1 MITLILFAVV
11 VLTGTIGI
19 LTAIRNLP
27 KDRFGDKDFSSSN
40 TKSLYK
46 WIIFTGLGI
55 LISLIQPF
63 ATERIDAGNV
73 GLKTKLLGSDRGVS
87 KYEYVTGY
95 VFYNQWFETV
105 NEFPTFQQHIDY
117 EENIVITK
125 GGFQTTIKPSFN
137 YSLIPGQIGDMFVSL
152 RRPLKQIEQEWLKT
166 AVVGAVNDVANTWAV
181 DDIFNN
187 REKFESDIILEAK
200 KRTSKWFL
208 LSQLRTNITPPKA
221 LQASI
226 EAKTKAVQDVQVA
239 ENQKKV
245 AEAEAA
251 RKIAIARG
259 DSAQAVI
266 AASGEAMA
274 IKTKQRELTP
284 QYIEY
289 TKWSKWNGTLPST
302 ILGSGQN
309 VLLGINK

>member
-1 MITLILFAVV
+1 MITLIILAI
-11 VLTGTIGI
+11 VLLIGVPGLMI
-19 LTAIRNLP
+19 SL
-27 KDRFGDKDFSSSN
+27 
-40 TKSLYK
+40 KSLEKDKWGSVANYKPIYK
-46 WIIFTGLGI
+46 WVTFMVVGI
-55 LISLIQPF
+55 LIALVQPF
-63 ATERIDAGNV
+63 STERIDAGNI
-73 GLKTKLLGSDRGVS
+73 GLKTKLLGSDRGVG

-95 VFYNQWFETV
+95 VFYNSWFETV

-117 EENIVITK
+117 EENVVITK

-137 YSLIPGQIGDMFVSL
+137 YSLVPGQVGDMFVSL

-166 AVVGAVNDVANTWAV
+166 AIVGAVNDVANTWSV

-187 REKFESDIILEAK
+187 REKFESDIIMEAK
-200 KRTSKWFL
+200 KRTAKWFM

-226 EAKTKAVQDVQVA
+226 EAKTKAIQEVQVA

-245 AEAEAA
+245 AEAEAQ
-251 RKIAIARG
+251 RKIAVAKG

-266 AASGEAMA
+266 AAAGEAAAM
-274 IKTKQRELTP
+274 KLKQKELSQ

-289 TKWSKWNGTLPST
+289 IKWNKWNGELPT
-302 ILGSGQN
+302 TMLGSGSN
-309 VLLGINK
+309 TLFNLNK

>member
-1 MITLILFAVV
+1 MITLIILAIVLLVGVPGLLVSIKKLEKDKWDNVV
-11 VLTGTIGI
+11 SYKPIYKWVTFLIVGI
-19 LTAIRNLP
+19 LV
-27 KDRFGDKDFSSSN
+27 
-40 TKSLYK
+40 
-46 WIIFTGLGI
+46 
-55 LISLIQPF
+55 SLIQPF
-63 ATERIDAGNV
+63 STERIDAGNI
-73 GLKTKLLGSDRGVS
+73 GLKTKLIGSDRGVG

-95 VFYNQWFETV
+95 VFYNSWFETV

-117 EENIVITK
+117 EENVVITK

-137 YSLIPGQIGDMFVSL
+137 YSLIPGQVGDMFVSL

-166 AVVGAVNDVANTWAV
+166 AIVGAVNDVANTWSV

-187 REKFESDIILEAK
+187 REKFESDIIMEAK
-200 KRTSKWFL
+200 KRTAKWFT

-226 EAKTKAVQDVQVA
+226 EAKTKAIQEVQVA

-245 AEAEAA
+245 AEAEAL
-251 RKIAIARG
+251 RKIAVAKG

-266 AASGEAMA
+266 AAAGEAAAM
-274 IKTKQRELTP
+274 KLKQKELSQ

-289 TKWSKWNGTLPST
+289 IKWNRWNGALPT
-302 ILGSGQN
+302 TMLGSGSN
-309 VLLGINK
+309 TLYNLK

>member
-1 MITLILFAVV
+1 MITLIILTIVLLVGVPGLLVSIKKLEKDKWNNVV
-11 VLTGTIGI
+11 SYKPIYKWVTFLIVGI
-19 LTAIRNLP
+19 LV
-27 KDRFGDKDFSSSN
+27 
-40 TKSLYK
+40 
-46 WIIFTGLGI
+46 
-55 LISLIQPF
+55 SLIQPF
-63 ATERIDAGNV
+63 STERIDAGNI
-73 GLKTKLLGSDRGVS
+73 GLKTKLIGSDRGVG

-95 VFYNQWFETV
+95 VFYNSWFETV

-117 EENIVITK
+117 EENVVITK

-137 YSLIPGQIGDMFVSL
+137 YSLIPGQVGDMFVSL

-166 AVVGAVNDVANTWAV
+166 AIVGAVNDVANTWSV

-187 REKFESDIILEAK
+187 REKFESDIIMEAK
-200 KRTSKWFL
+200 KRTAKWFT

-226 EAKTKAVQDVQVA
+226 EAKTKAIQEVQVA

-245 AEAEAA
+245 AEAEAL
-251 RKIAIARG
+251 RKIAVAKG

-266 AASGEAMA
+266 AAAGEAAAM
-274 IKTKQRELTP
+274 KLKQKELSQ

-289 TKWSKWNGTLPST
+289 IKWNRWNGALPT
-302 ILGSGQN
+302 TMLGSGSN
-309 VLLGINK
+309 TLYNLK

>member
-1 MITLILFAVV
+1 MITLILLTV
-11 VLTGTIGI
+11 VLLIGGLGI
-19 LTAIRNLP
+19 LMSIRSLP
-27 KDRFGDKDFSSSN
+27 KDRYGDRDFSSPES
-40 TKSLYK
+40 KSMYR
-46 WIIFTGLGI
+46 WIIFTVVGLI
-55 LISLIQPF
+55 LSVIQPF
-63 ATERIDAGNV
+63 ATERIDEGHV
-73 GLKTKLLGSDRGVS
+73 GLKTKLLGNERGVS

-95 VFYNQWFETV
+95 VFYNSWFERV
-105 NEFPTFQQHIDY
+105 NEFPVFFQHIDY

-137 YSLIPGQIGDMFVSL
+137 YTLLPGQIGDMFVSL
-152 RRPLKQIEQEWLKT
+152 RKPLKQIEQEWLKT
-166 AVVGAVNDVANTWAV
+166 AVIGAVNDVANTWSV

-187 REKFESDIILEAK
+187 REKFESEIVLEAK
-200 KRTSKWFL
+200 KRTSKWFFI
-208 LSQLRTNITPPKA
+208 SQLRTNIIPPKA
-221 LQASI
+221 LQISI
-226 EAKTKAVQDVQVA
+226 EAKTKAIQDVQVA

-266 AASGEAMA
+266 SASGEALA
-274 IKTKQRELTP
+274 IKIKQKEITS
-284 QYIEY
+284 QYIEF

>member
-1 MITLILFAVV
+1 MITLILLTV
-11 VLTGTIGI
+11 VLLIGGLGI
-19 LTAIRNLP
+19 LMSIRNLP
-27 KDRFGDKDFSSSN
+27 KDRYGERDFSAPAS
-40 TKSLYK
+40 KSIYRWL
-46 WIIFTGLGI
+46 IFTALGLI
-55 LISLIQPF
+55 LSLVQPF

-95 VFYNQWFETV
+95 VFYNEWFETV

-166 AVVGAVNDVANTWAV
+166 AVIGAVNDVANTWAV

-274 IKTKQRELTP
+274 IKTKQRELTQ
-284 QYIEY
+284 QYIEF
-289 TKWSKWNGTLPST
+289 TKWSRWNGVLPST
-302 ILGSGQN
+302 VLSSGQN

>member
-1 MITLILFAVV
+1 MITLI
-11 VLTGTIGI
+11 VLAIVLLIGVPGLIFSIKGLPQDRFGEPTTYKPIYKWITFLTIGI
-19 LTAIRNLP
+19 LVA
-27 KDRFGDKDFSSSN
+27 
-40 TKSLYK
+40 
-46 WIIFTGLGI
+46 
-55 LISLIQPF
+55 LIQPF
-63 ATERIDAGNV
+63 ATERIDAGNI
-73 GLKTKLLGSDRGVS
+73 GLKTKLIGSDRGVG

-95 VFYNQWFETV
+95 VFYNEWFETV

-117 EENIVITK
+117 EENVVITR

-137 YSLIPGQIGDMFVSL
+137 YSLIPGQVGDMFVSL

-166 AVVGAVNDVANTWAV
+166 AIVGAVNDVANTWSV

-187 REKFESDIILEAK
+187 REKFESDIIMEAK
-200 KRTSKWFL
+200 KRTAKWFL

-226 EAKTKAVQDVQVA
+226 EAKTKAIQEVQVA

-245 AEAEAA
+245 AEAEAQ
-251 RKIAIARG
+251 RKIAVAKG

-266 AASGEAMA
+266 AAAGEAAAM
-274 IKTKQRELTP
+274 KLKQRELSP

-289 TKWSKWNGTLPST
+289 IKWSKWNGALPST
-302 ILGSGQN
+302 MLGSGSNTMFN
-309 VLLGINK
+309 VNK

>member
-1 MITLILFAVV
+1 MITTIILAVV
-11 VLTGTIGI
+11 LVIGAIGI
-19 LTAIRNLP
+19 LTTIP
-27 KDRFGDKDFSSSN
+27 KLERDRYNSVVSIKP
-40 TKSLYK
+40 LVK
-46 WIIFTGLGI
+46 WFVFLVVGVLVAF
-55 LISLIQPF
+55 IQPF
-63 ATERIDAGNV
+63 STERIDAGNV
-73 GLKTKLLGSDRGVS
+73 GLKTKLLGSDRGVG
-87 KYEYVTGY
+87 KYEYVTGF
-95 VFYNQWFETV
+95 VFYNSWFETV

-117 EENIVITK
+117 EENVVITR

-166 AVVGAVNDVANTWAV
+166 AVIGAVNDVANTWSV

-200 KRTSKWFL
+200 KRTSKWFT

-226 EAKTKAVQDVQVA
+226 EAKTKAIQEVQVA
-239 ENQKKV
+239 ENQRKV

-251 RKIAIARG
+251 RKIAVARG

-274 IKTKQRELTP
+274 IKTKQKELTP
-284 QYIEY
+284 QYIEF
-289 TKWSKWNGTLPST
+289 TKWSRWNGVLPST
-302 ILGSGQN
+302 ILGSNSNTLLN
-309 VLLGINK
+309 VK

>member
-1 MITLILFAVV
+1 MITLIILAI
-11 VLTGTIGI
+11 VLLIGVPG
-19 LTAIRNLP
+19 LLV
-27 KDRFGDKDFSSSN
+27 SL
-40 TKSLYK
+40 KSLEKDKWGSVANYKPIYK
-46 WIIFTGLGI
+46 WVTFMVVGI
-55 LISLIQPF
+55 LIALVQPF
-63 ATERIDAGNV
+63 STERIDAGNI
-73 GLKTKLLGSDRGVS
+73 GLKTKLLGSDRGVG

-95 VFYNQWFETV
+95 VFYNSWFETV

-117 EENIVITK
+117 EENVVITK

-137 YSLIPGQIGDMFVSL
+137 YSLVPGQVGDMFVSL

-166 AVVGAVNDVANTWAV
+166 AIVGAVNDVANTWSV

-187 REKFESDIILEAK
+187 REKFESDIIMEAK
-200 KRTSKWFL
+200 KRTAKWFM

-226 EAKTKAVQDVQVA
+226 EAKTKAIQEVQVA

-245 AEAEAA
+245 AEAEAQ
-251 RKIAIARG
+251 RKIAVAKG

-266 AASGEAMA
+266 AAAGEAAAM
-274 IKTKQRELTP
+274 KLKQKELSQ

-289 TKWSKWNGTLPST
+289 IKWNKWNGELPT
-302 ILGSGQN
+302 TMLGSGSN
-309 VLLGINK
+309 MLFNLNK

>member
-1 MITLILFAVV
+1 MITLI
-11 VLTGTIGI
+11 I
-19 LTAIRNLP
+19 LTLVLLIGVPALIFTMKNLP
-27 KDRFGDKDFSSSN
+27 KDRFNEPTTFKPI
-40 TKSLYK
+40 YK
-46 WIIFTGLGI
+46 WVTFLVVGTLVA
-55 LISLIQPF
+55 LVQPYS
-63 ATERIDAGNV
+63 TERIDAGNI
-73 GLKTKLLGSDRGVS
+73 GLKTKLIGSDRGVG

-95 VFYNQWFETV
+95 VFYNSWFETV

-117 EENIVITK
+117 EENVVITR

-137 YSLIPGQIGDMFVSL
+137 YSLIPGQVGDMFVSL

-166 AVVGAVNDVANTWAV
+166 AIVGAVNDVANTWSV

-187 REKFESDIILEAK
+187 REKFESDIIMEAK
-200 KRTSKWFL
+200 KRTAKWFL

-226 EAKTKAVQDVQVA
+226 EAKTKAIQEVQVA

-245 AEAEAA
+245 AEAEAQ
-251 RKIAIARG
+251 RKIAVAKG

-266 AASGEAMA
+266 AAAGEANAM
-274 IKTKQRELTP
+274 KLKQRELSS

-289 TKWSKWNGTLPST
+289 IKWSKWNGTLPST
-302 ILGSGQN
+302 MLGSGSN
-309 VLLGINK
+309 TMFSINK

>member
-1 MITLILFAVV
+1 MITLIIFAI
-11 VLTGTIGI
+11 VLLVGVPGLIYSIKSLPRDRFDSPTTIQPTFKWITFLIVGI
-19 LTAIRNLP
+19 LVA
-27 KDRFGDKDFSSSN
+27 
-40 TKSLYK
+40 
-46 WIIFTGLGI
+46 
-55 LISLIQPF
+55 LIQPF
-63 ATERIDAGNV
+63 ATERIDAGNI
-73 GLKTKLLGSDRGVS
+73 GLKTKLIGSDRGVG

-95 VFYNQWFETV
+95 VFYNEWFETV

-117 EENIVITK
+117 EENVVITK

-137 YSLIPGQIGDMFVSL
+137 YSLIPGQVGDMFVSL

-166 AVVGAVNDVANTWAV
+166 AIVGAVNDVANTWSV

-187 REKFESDIILEAK
+187 REKFESDIIMEAK
-200 KRTSKWFL
+200 KRTAKWFL

-226 EAKTKAVQDVQVA
+226 EAKTKAIQEVQVA

-245 AEAEAA
+245 AEAEAQ
-251 RKIAIARG
+251 RKIAVAKG

-266 AASGEAMA
+266 AAAGEAAAM
-274 IKTKQRELTP
+274 KFKQRELSP

-289 TKWSKWNGTLPST
+289 IKWSKWNGELPT
-302 ILGSGQN
+302 TMLGSGSGTMFN
-309 VLLGINK
+309 LNNK

>member
-1 MITLILFAVV
+1 MIGVPALIF
-11 VLTGTIGI
+11 TIKG
-19 LTAIRNLP
+19 LP
-27 KDRFGDKDFSSSN
+27 REFGEPTTFKPA
-40 TKSLYK
+40 YK
-46 WIIFTGLGI
+46 WVIF
-55 LISLIQPF
+55 LIVGTLVALIQPF
-63 ATERIDAGNV
+63 ATERIDAGNI
-73 GLKTKLLGSDRGVS
+73 GLKTKLIGSDRGVG

-95 VFYNQWFETV
+95 VFYNEWFETV

-117 EENIVITK
+117 EENVVITK

-137 YSLIPGQIGDMFVSL
+137 YSLIPGQVGDMFVSL

-166 AVVGAVNDVANTWAV
+166 AIVGAVNDVANTWSV

-187 REKFESDIILEAK
+187 REKFESDIIMEAK

-226 EAKTKAVQDVQVA
+226 EAKTKAIQEVQVA

-245 AEAEAA
+245 AEAEAQ
-251 RKIAIARG
+251 RKIAVAKG

-266 AASGEAMA
+266 AAAGEAAAM
-274 IKTKQRELTP
+274 KLKQKELSP
-284 QYIEY
+284 QYIDY
-289 TKWSKWNGTLPST
+289 IKWSKWNGELPT
-302 ILGSGQN
+302 TMLGSGSGTIFN
-309 VLLGINK
+309 LNNK